1 MLGASLEKKCHGLS
15 LTCADNDIESVVI
28 GDSVMNIERASL
40 KQPWCSLSVSLL
52 CLSRARL
59 SRMFDTV
66 SRIEKRPIMSKD
78 GSNAAFVSCSKDN
91 FQKFETPLI
100 KDRLNMSLSS
110 LGALG
115 TALGSSAG
123 MLP

>member
-1 MLGASLEKKCHGLS
+1 
-15 LTCADNDIESVVI
+15 
-28 GDSVMNIERASL
+28 
-40 KQPWCSLSVSLL
+40 
-52 CLSRARL
+52 
-59 SRMFDTV
+59 
-66 SRIEKRPIMSKD
+66 MSTD
-78 GSNAAFVSCSKDN
+78 GSNAAFVSRSKDN

-100 KDRLNMSLSS
+100 KDRLNISLSS